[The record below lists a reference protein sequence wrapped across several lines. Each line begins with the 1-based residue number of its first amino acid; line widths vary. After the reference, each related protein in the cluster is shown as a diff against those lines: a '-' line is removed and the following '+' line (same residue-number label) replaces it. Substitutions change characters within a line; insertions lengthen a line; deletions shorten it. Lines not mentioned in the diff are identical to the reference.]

1 MAKALNISFS
11 IDRTTIFSFGLS
23 TAAHIA
29 AICGLA
35 TVVVQADPSTA
46 RSASSL
52 LGLDSPLAQMQEERR
67 VPPPPATQQ
76 DIERLLAK
84 VLPEQPKEEPEE
96 LRVRLGIDD
105 GKTVTES
112 WLGHAEATEQSA
124 TKSPVEQSAFT
135 IEAGKPGETQA
146 PDSPESQAAVAAAES
161 ETLPGIDEKE
171 ATEKVAL
178 EGAGKSERGTG
189 EEEADRQQK
198 ERQEFQQQLRAI
210 LGLLVPTAV
219 DHSEYADLV
228 KPGASRID
236 GSDRETQEAKERVE
250 ASKYTKSG
258 ASAQAPVPAANPT
271 ASESPNRTTSPRPLF
286 EPRTSGN
293 GKAPGEPDDRESE
306 ATSLNDPIDI
316 TINGKVASAK
326 GLKIRT
332 VQPEFATTTRL
343 TARPRSPQVSIT
355 FNKTGKVV
363 RAAFTPGRST
373 GYEDVDQ
380 PLLNAI
386 YRWTA
391 RGETLAK
398 LAAASPRAELTIT
411 VNVLFP

>member
-1 MAKALNISFS
+1 MAKGLHISFS
-11 IDRTTIFSFGLS
+11 IDRTTIFSLGLS
-23 TAAHIA
+23 TAAHVA

-52 LGLDSPLAQMQEERR
+52 LSLDSPLAQMPEEKR

-84 VLPEQPKEEPEE
+84 TLPEKPKEEPEE
-96 LRVRLGIDD
+96 LRVRLGVDD
-105 GKTVTES
+105 GKTDTES

-135 IEAGKPGETQA
+135 LEAGTPGELQT
-146 PDSPESQAAVAAAES
+146 PDSAESQPAAATQTATPPGTS
-161 ETLPGIDEKE
+161 ETEAVEKL
-171 ATEKVAL
+171 AR
-178 EGAGKSERGTG
+178 EGAGKKEQGSGSD
-189 EEEADRQQK
+189 EADHQLK
-198 ERQEFQQQLRAI
+198 ELQELQQQLRALI
-210 LGLLVPTAV
+210 GTPVPAAV
-219 DHSEYADLV
+219 EQSEYADRV
-228 KPGASRID
+228 KPGAEGIE
-236 GSDRETQEAKERVE
+236 GSDRKTQEAKERVE
-250 ASKYTKSG
+250 ATKAMKSG
-258 ASAQAPVPAANPT
+258 AAAQEPVQASSPAT
-271 ASESPNRTTSPRPLF
+271 LTSPTPTTISRPPV
-286 EPRTSGN
+286 ETTNSGN
-293 GKAPGEPDDRESE
+293 GKAPGEPDDGESE
-306 ATSLNDPIDI
+306 ATSLKDPIDI
-316 TINGKVASAK
+316 TINGRVAAAK

-355 FNKTGKVV
+355 FNKAGKVV

-373 GYEDVDQ
+373 GYDDVDQ

-398 LAAASPRAELTIT
+398 FAAASPRAELTIT